1 MKYAILHGNYNIYH
15 AEFDNYEEAK
25 EYYDELVKDEG
36 TDFDLQ
42 LCKILETHEA
52 PEQEDIKMT
61 AGGKHYN
68 IDFGFSKKDL
78 DDYQEYGDSLKS
90 ETKALQK
97 IKQLFFGR

>member
-42 LCKILETHEA
+42 LCKILESHEA
-52 PEQEDIKMT
+52 PEQEDDVKFT
-61 AGGKHYN
+61 SSHY
-68 IDFGFSKKDL
+68 SM
-78 DDYQEYGDSLKS
+78 DYSSLTGEWSYSEEYLN
-90 ETKALQK
+90 
-97 IKQLFFGR
+97 